1 MFTARREI
9 YIYIYIYIYNMN
21 HSGVEALLS
30 KKKEIIKIIKAM
42 SPVILLLRKKRKE
55 INKLRNREKHSA

>member
-9 YIYIYIYIYNMN
+9 YIYIYIYIFLYIYNMN
-21 HSGVEALLS
+21 HLGVETLLS

-42 SPVILLLRKKRKE
+42 PSVILFLRKKRKE
-55 INKLRNREKHSA
+55 KNK

>member
-1 MFTARREI
+1 
-9 YIYIYIYIYNMN
+9 MN

-42 SPVILLLRKKRKE
+42 SPVILLEGVRVMIKGIVSL
-55 INKLRNREKHSA
+55 ACGT

>member
-1 MFTARREI
+1 
-9 YIYIYIYIYNMN
+9 MN

>member
-1 MFTARREI
+1 MFTARREYI

-21 HSGVEALLS
+21 HSGVETLLS

-42 SPVILLLRKKRKE
+42 PPVILLLGKKRKE
-55 INKLRNREKHSA
+55 KIN